1 MKKLAF
7 LLILLSTLIVSCSDS
22 DDYMDAVPK
31 KSPLVVSVDLM
42 KYKGMDSNVFMRSLF
57 HIHNMTT
64 RGIDLAQKVYA
75 FESPEGFYGLCC
87 CVSDEDNLKELMGK
101 KGFKLTDFRECTF
114 SVLGNSWVVGFNA
127 KSLLVMGPVTAGE
140 QRNLMVK
147 MASYLKQDADKGL
160 RASDLVHQLDSIQ
173 EPMAMVAAMTSL
185 PELMR
190 SSLMLCA
197 PKDMDANQ
205 LYYRAGISVSSDYV
219 QVDGAL
225 FAKNHKDDETIRD
238 YQLRQMDVLRGKY
251 SSYIDEHNF
260 VSILLNSKTTMTE
273 LTQGKT
279 DFDKLFSALNVGSD
293 INYRKIF
300 DTSSGELLVSVPTHS
315 SQLHLLVSRL
325 TADWHQFVPADMSE
339 KPIGVAE
346 DGTFFMGIPYKEVAQ
361 HGKWDAVVKG
371 KRAAM
376 LVNLAELQRVA
387 PLPLLQSVHTAL
399 GNRQLMVLTVK

>member
-64 RGIDLAQKVYA
+64 RGIDLTQKVYA

-101 KGFKLTDFRECTF
+101 NGFKLTDFRECTF

-219 QVDGAL
+219 QVDGAI

-300 DTSSGELLVSVPTHS
+300 DTSSGEMLVSVPAHS

>member
-7 LLILLSTLIVSCSDS
+7 LFILLSTLIVSCSDS

-101 KGFKLTDFRECTF
+101 NGFKLTDFRECTF

-205 LYYRAGISVSSDYV
+205 LYYRAGISVSSDHV

>member
-101 KGFKLTDFRECTF
+101 NGFKLTDFRECTF

-219 QVDGAL
+219 QVDGAI

-251 SSYIDEHNF
+251 ASYIDEHIF

-300 DTSSGELLVSVPTHS
+300 DTSSGEMLVSVPAHS

-346 DGTFFMGIPYKEVAQ
+346 DGTFFMGIPYKKVAQ
-361 HGKWDAVVKG
+361 HGKWDAVVKE

-399 GNRQLMVLTVK
+399 GNRQLMFLTVK

>member
-7 LLILLSTLIVSCSDS
+7 LFILLSTLIVSCSDS

-42 KYKGMDSNVFMRSLF
+42 KYKGMDRNVFMRSLF

-101 KGFKLTDFRECTF
+101 NGFKLTDFRECTF

-147 MASYLKQDADKGL
+147 MVSYLNQDADKGL

-219 QVDGAL
+219 QVDGAI

-238 YQLRQMDVLRGKY
+238 YQLRQMDILRGKY
-251 SSYIDEHNF
+251 ASYIDEHNF

-273 LTQGKT
+273 LTQGKN

-300 DTSSGELLVSVPTHS
+300 DTSSGEMLVSVPTHS

-346 DGTFFMGIPYKEVAQ
+346 DGTFFMGIPYKEVVQ
-361 HGKWDAVVKG
+361 HGKWDAVLKG

>member
-7 LLILLSTLIVSCSDS
+7 LFILLSTLIVSCSDS

-101 KGFKLTDFRECTF
+101 NGFKLTDFRECTF
-114 SVLGNSWVVGFNA
+114 SVLDNSWVVGFNA

-190 SSLMLCA
+190 SSLMLCV
-197 PKDMDANQ
+197 PKDMDANH

-219 QVDGAL
+219 QVDGAI

-238 YQLRQMDVLRGKY
+238 YQLRQMDILRGKY
-251 SSYIDEHNF
+251 ASYIDEHNF
-260 VSILLNSKTTMTE
+260 GSILLNSKTTMTE
-273 LTQGKT
+273 LTQGKN

-300 DTSSGELLVSVPTHS
+300 DTSSGEMLVSVPTHS
-315 SQLHLLVSRL
+315 SQLHLLVSRQ

-346 DGTFFMGIPYKEVAQ
+346 DGTFFMGIPYKEIVQ
-361 HGKWDAVVKG
+361 HGKWDAVIKG

>member
-7 LLILLSTLIVSCSDS
+7 LFILLSTLIVSCSDS

-75 FESPEGFYGLCC
+75 FESPDGFYGLCC

-101 KGFKLTDFRECTF
+101 NGFKLTDFRECTF

-219 QVDGAL
+219 QVDGAI
-225 FAKNHKDDETIRD
+225 FSKNHKDDETIRD

-251 SSYIDEHNF
+251 ASYIGEHNF

-279 DFDKLFSALNVGSD
+279 DFDKLFSALNVGSE

-300 DTSSGELLVSVPTHS
+300 DTSSGEMLVSVPTHS

-346 DGTFFMGIPYKEVAQ
+346 DGTFFMGIPYKKVAQ

>member
-7 LLILLSTLIVSCSDS
+7 LFILLSTLIVSCSDS

-31 KSPLVVSVDLM
+31 KSPLMVSVDLM

-101 KGFKLTDFRECTF
+101 NGFKLSDFRECTF

-205 LYYRAGISVSSDYV
+205 LYYRAGISVGSDYV
-219 QVDGAL
+219 QVDGAI
-225 FAKNHKDDETIRD
+225 FAKNHKDDVTIRD
-238 YQLRQMDVLRGKY
+238 YQIRQMDILCGKY
-251 SSYIDEHNF
+251 ASYIDEHNF
-260 VSILLNSKTTMTE
+260 VSIFLNSKTTMTE
-273 LTQGKT
+273 LTQGKN

-300 DTSSGELLVSVPTHS
+300 DTSSGEMLVSVPTHS

-346 DGTFFMGIPYKEVAQ
+346 DGTFFMGIPYKEVVQ
-361 HGKWDAVVKG
+361 HGKWDAVIKG

>member
-1 MKKLAF
+1 
-7 LLILLSTLIVSCSDS
+7 
-22 DDYMDAVPK
+22 MDAVPK

-101 KGFKLTDFRECTF
+101 NGFKLTDFRECTF

-127 KSLLVMGPVTAGE
+127 KSLLVMGPVTTGD

-147 MASYLKQDADKGL
+147 MASYLTQDADKGL

-190 SSLMLCA
+190 SSLMLCV

-219 QVDGAL
+219 QVDGAI
-225 FAKNHKDDETIRD
+225 FAKNHKDDETISD
-238 YQLRQMDVLRGKY
+238 YQLRQMDILRGKY
-251 SSYIDEHNF
+251 ASYIDEHNF
-260 VSILLNSKTTMTE
+260 VPILLNSKTTMTE
-273 LTQGKT
+273 LTQGKN

-300 DTSSGELLVSVPTHS
+300 DTSSGEMLVSVPTHS

-346 DGTFFMGIPYKEVAQ
+346 DGTFFMGIPYKEVVQ
-361 HGKWDAVVKG
+361 HGQWDAVLKG

>member
-1 MKKLAF
+1 
-7 LLILLSTLIVSCSDS
+7 
-22 DDYMDAVPK
+22 
-31 KSPLVVSVDLM
+31 
-42 KYKGMDSNVFMRSLF
+42 
-57 HIHNMTT
+57 
-64 RGIDLAQKVYA
+64 
-75 FESPEGFYGLCC
+75 
-87 CVSDEDNLKELMGK
+87 
-101 KGFKLTDFRECTF
+101 
-114 SVLGNSWVVGFNA
+114 
-127 KSLLVMGPVTAGE
+127 MGPVTAGE

-147 MASYLKQDADKGL
+147 MVSYLNQDADKGL

-219 QVDGAL
+219 QVDGAI

-238 YQLRQMDVLRGKY
+238 YQLRQMDILRGKY
-251 SSYIDEHNF
+251 ASYIDEHNF

-273 LTQGKT
+273 LTQGKN

-300 DTSSGELLVSVPTHS
+300 DTSSGEMLVSVPTHS

-325 TADWHQFVPADMSE
+325 TADWHQFVPANMSD
-339 KPIGVAE
+339 KPIDVAE
-346 DGTFFMGIPYKEVAQ
+346 DGTFFMGIPYKKVAQ
-361 HGKWDAVVKG
+361 NGKWDAVVQG

>member
-7 LLILLSTLIVSCSDS
+7 LFILLSTLIVSCSDS

-42 KYKGMDSNVFMRSLF
+42 KYKGMDRNVFMRSLF

-87 CVSDEDNLKELMGK
+87 CVSDEDNLRELMGK
-101 KGFKLTDFRECTF
+101 NGFKLTDFRECTF
-114 SVLGNSWVVGFNA
+114 SVLGSSWVVGFNA

-147 MASYLKQDADKGL
+147 MVSYLNQDADKGL
-160 RASDLVHQLDSIQ
+160 RASDLVHQLDSIH

-219 QVDGAL
+219 QVDGAI

-238 YQLRQMDVLRGKY
+238 YQLRQMDILRGKY
-251 SSYIDEHNF
+251 ASYIDEHNF

-273 LTQGKT
+273 LTQGKN

-300 DTSSGELLVSVPTHS
+300 DTSSGEMLVSVPTHS

-325 TADWHQFVPADMSE
+325 TADCTCRYERDAYRWNRRWNLL
-339 KPIGVAE
+339 
-346 DGTFFMGIPYKEVAQ
+346 
-361 HGKWDAVVKG
+361 HGH
-371 KRAAM
+371 
-376 LVNLAELQRVA
+376 
-387 PLPLLQSVHTAL
+387 SI
-399 GNRQLMVLTVK
+399 

>member
-7 LLILLSTLIVSCSDS
+7 LFILLSTLIVSCSDS

-42 KYKGMDSNVFMRSLF
+42 KYKGMDRNVFMRSLF

-87 CVSDEDNLKELMGK
+87 CVSDEDNLRELMGK
-101 KGFKLTDFRECTF
+101 NCFKLTDFRECTF
-114 SVLGNSWVVGFNA
+114 SVLGSSWVVGFNA

-147 MASYLKQDADKGL
+147 MVSYLNQDADKGL
-160 RASDLVHQLDSIQ
+160 RASDLVHQLDSIH

-219 QVDGAL
+219 QVDGAI

-238 YQLRQMDVLRGKY
+238 YQLRQMDILRGKY
-251 SSYIDEHNF
+251 ASYIDEHIF

-273 LTQGKT
+273 LTQGKN

-300 DTSSGELLVSVPTHS
+300 DTSSGEMLVSVPTHS

-361 HGKWDAVVKG
+361 HGKWDAVIKG

>member
-7 LLILLSTLIVSCSDS
+7 LFILLSTLIVSCSDS

-101 KGFKLTDFRECTF
+101 NGFKLTDFRECTF

-190 SSLMLCA
+190 SSLMLCV

-219 QVDGAL
+219 QVDGAI

-238 YQLRQMDVLRGKY
+238 YQLRQMDILRGKY
-251 SSYIDEHNF
+251 ASYIDEHNF
-260 VSILLNSKTTMTE
+260 VLILLNSKTTMTE
-273 LTQGKT
+273 LTQGKN

-300 DTSSGELLVSVPTHS
+300 DTSSGEMLVSVPTHS

-346 DGTFFMGIPYKEVAQ
+346 DGTFFMGISYKEVAQ
-361 HGKWDAVVKG
+361 HGKWDAVIKG

>member
-1 MKKLAF
+1 MKKFAF

-101 KGFKLTDFRECTF
+101 NGFKLTDFRECTF

-225 FAKNHKDDETIRD
+225 FAKNHKDDETICD

>member
-7 LLILLSTLIVSCSDS
+7 LFILLSTLIVSCSDS

-42 KYKGMDSNVFMRSLF
+42 KYKGMDRNVFMRSLF

-87 CVSDEDNLKELMGK
+87 CVSDEDNLRELMGK
-101 KGFKLTDFRECTF
+101 NGFKLTDFRECTF
-114 SVLGNSWVVGFNA
+114 SVLGSSWVVGFNA

-147 MASYLKQDADKGL
+147 MVSYLNQDADKGL
-160 RASDLVHQLDSIQ
+160 RASDLVHQLDSIH

-219 QVDGAL
+219 QVDGAI

-238 YQLRQMDVLRGKY
+238 YQLRQMDILRGKY
-251 SSYIDEHNF
+251 ASYIVEHNF

-273 LTQGKT
+273 LTQGKN

-300 DTSSGELLVSVPTHS
+300 DTSSGEMLVSVPTHS

-361 HGKWDAVVKG
+361 HGKWDAVIKG

>member
-7 LLILLSTLIVSCSDS
+7 LFILLSTLIVSCSDS

-101 KGFKLTDFRECTF
+101 NGFKLTDFRECTF
-114 SVLGNSWVVGFNA
+114 SVLGNSWVVGYNA

-205 LYYRAGISVSSDYV
+205 LYYRAGISVSSNYV
-219 QVDGAL
+219 QVDGAI

-238 YQLRQMDVLRGKY
+238 YQLRQMDVLHGKY
-251 SSYIDEHNF
+251 ASYIDEHNF

-300 DTSSGELLVSVPTHS
+300 DTSSGEMLVSVPVHS

-346 DGTFFMGIPYKEVAQ
+346 DGTFFMGIPYKKVAQ
-361 HGKWDAVVKG
+361 HGKWDAVVQG
-371 KRAAM
+371 RRAAM

>member
-7 LLILLSTLIVSCSDS
+7 LFILLGTLIVSCSDS

-64 RGIDLAQKVYA
+64 RGIDLARKVYA

-87 CVSDEDNLKELMGK
+87 CV
-101 KGFKLTDFRECTF
+101 
-114 SVLGNSWVVGFNA
+114 VGFNA
-127 KSLLVMGPVTAGE
+127 KSLLMMGPVTAGE

-190 SSLMLCA
+190 SSLMLCV

-219 QVDGAL
+219 QVDGAI

-238 YQLRQMDVLRGKY
+238 YQLRQMDILRGKY
-251 SSYIDEHNF
+251 ASYIDEHNF
-260 VSILLNSKTTMTE
+260 VSILLNSNSTMTE
-273 LTQGKT
+273 FTQGKN

-300 DTSSGELLVSVPTHS
+300 DTSSGEMLVSVPTHS
-315 SQLHLLVSRL
+315 SQLHLLVSRQ

-346 DGTFFMGIPYKEVAQ
+346 DGTFFMGIPYKEVVQ
-361 HGKWDAVVKG
+361 HGKWDTVIKG

>member
-101 KGFKLTDFRECTF
+101 NGFKLTDFRECTF

-300 DTSSGELLVSVPTHS
+300 DTSSGEMLVSVPAHS

-361 HGKWDAVVKG
+361 HGKWDAVVQG

>member
-7 LLILLSTLIVSCSDS
+7 LFILLSTLIVSCSDS

-101 KGFKLTDFRECTF
+101 NGFKLTDFRECTF

-160 RASDLVHQLDSIQ
+160 RASDLVHQLDSIH

-219 QVDGAL
+219 QVDGAI

-238 YQLRQMDVLRGKY
+238 YQLRQMDILRGKY
-251 SSYIDEHNF
+251 APYIDEHNF

-273 LTQGKT
+273 LTQGKN

-300 DTSSGELLVSVPTHS
+300 DTSSGEMLVSVPTHS

-361 HGKWDAVVKG
+361 HGKWDAVIKG

>member
-101 KGFKLTDFRECTF
+101 NGFKLTDFRECTF
-114 SVLGNSWVVGFNA
+114 SALGNSWVVGFNA

-300 DTSSGELLVSVPTHS
+300 DTSSGEMLVSVPAHS

-399 GNRQLMVLTVK
+399 GNRQLMVLTIK

>member
-101 KGFKLTDFRECTF
+101 NGFKLTDFRECTF

-300 DTSSGELLVSVPTHS
+300 DTSSGEMLVSVPAHS

>member
-7 LLILLSTLIVSCSDS
+7 LFILLSTLIVSCSDS

-101 KGFKLTDFRECTF
+101 NGFKLTDFRECTF

-160 RASDLVHQLDSIQ
+160 RASDLFHQLDSIQ

-190 SSLMLCA
+190 SSLMLCV

-219 QVDGAL
+219 QVDGAI

-238 YQLRQMDVLRGKY
+238 YQLRQMDILRGKY
-251 SSYIDEHNF
+251 ASYIDENNF

-273 LTQGKT
+273 LTQGKN

-300 DTSSGELLVSVPTHS
+300 DTSSGEMLVSVPTHS

-325 TADWHQFVPADMSE
+325 TADWNQFVPADMSE

-346 DGTFFMGIPYKEVAQ
+346 DGTFFMGIPYKEVVQ
-361 HGKWDAVVKG
+361 HGQWDAVLKG

>member
-7 LLILLSTLIVSCSDS
+7 LFILLSTLIVSCSDS

-101 KGFKLTDFRECTF
+101 NGFKLTDFRECTF

-219 QVDGAL
+219 QVDGAI

-238 YQLRQMDVLRGKY
+238 YQLRQMDILRGKY
-251 SSYIDEHNF
+251 ASYIDEQNF

-273 LTQGKT
+273 FTQGKN

-300 DTSSGELLVSVPTHS
+300 DTSSGEMLVSVPTHS

-361 HGKWDAVVKG
+361 HGKWDAVIKG

>member
-7 LLILLSTLIVSCSDS
+7 LFILLSTLIVSCSDS

-64 RGIDLAQKVYA
+64 RGIVLAQKVYA

-101 KGFKLTDFRECTF
+101 NGFKLTDFRECTF

-219 QVDGAL
+219 LVDGAI

-251 SSYIDEHNF
+251 ASYIDENNF

-300 DTSSGELLVSVPTHS
+300 DTSSGEMLVSVPTHS
-315 SQLHLLVSRL
+315 NQLHLLVSRL

-346 DGTFFMGIPYKEVAQ
+346 DGTFFMGIPYQNGAQ
-361 HGKWDAVVKG
+361 HGKWDEVVKG

>member
-7 LLILLSTLIVSCSDS
+7 LFILLSTLIVSCSDS

-101 KGFKLTDFRECTF
+101 NGFKLTDFRECTF

-219 QVDGAL
+219 QVDGAI

-238 YQLRQMDVLRGKY
+238 YQLRQMDILRGKY
-251 SSYIDEHNF
+251 ASNIDEHNF

-300 DTSSGELLVSVPTHS
+300 DTSSGEMLVSVPAHY

-361 HGKWDAVVKG
+361 HGKWDAVVQG

>member
-7 LLILLSTLIVSCSDS
+7 LFILLSTLIVSCSDS

-101 KGFKLTDFRECTF
+101 NGFKLTDFRECTF

>member
-7 LLILLSTLIVSCSDS
+7 LFILLSTLIVSCSDS

-101 KGFKLTDFRECTF
+101 NGFKLTDFRECTF

-238 YQLRQMDVLRGKY
+238 YQLRQMDVLCGKY
-251 SSYIDEHNF
+251 ASYIDENNF

-273 LTQGKT
+273 LTQGKN

-300 DTSSGELLVSVPTHS
+300 DTSSGEVLVSVPTHS

-325 TADWHQFVPADMSE
+325 TADWHQFIPADMSE

-346 DGTFFMGIPYKEVAQ
+346 DETFFMGIPYKKVAQ

-399 GNRQLMVLTVK
+399 GNRQLMILTVK

>member
-101 KGFKLTDFRECTF
+101 NGFKLTDFRECTF

-219 QVDGAL
+219 QVDGAI
-225 FAKNHKDDETIRD
+225 FAKNHKDDEAIRD
-238 YQLRQMDVLRGKY
+238 YRLRQMDVLRSKY
-251 SSYIDEHNF
+251 ASYIDEHNF

-300 DTSSGELLVSVPTHS
+300 DTSSGEMLVSVPAHS
-315 SQLHLLVSRL
+315 CQLHLLVSRL

-346 DGTFFMGIPYKEVAQ
+346 DGTFFMGIPYKKVAQ

>member
-101 KGFKLTDFRECTF
+101 NGFKLTDFRECTF

-387 PLPLLQSVHTAL
+387 PLLLLQSVHTAL

>member
-75 FESPEGFYGLCC
+75 FESLEGFYGLCC

-101 KGFKLTDFRECTF
+101 NGFKLTDFRECTF

>member
-1 MKKLAF
+1 
-7 LLILLSTLIVSCSDS
+7 
-22 DDYMDAVPK
+22 
-31 KSPLVVSVDLM
+31 
-42 KYKGMDSNVFMRSLF
+42 
-57 HIHNMTT
+57 
-64 RGIDLAQKVYA
+64 
-75 FESPEGFYGLCC
+75 
-87 CVSDEDNLKELMGK
+87 
-101 KGFKLTDFRECTF
+101 
-114 SVLGNSWVVGFNA
+114 
-127 KSLLVMGPVTAGE
+127 MGPVTASE

-147 MASYLKQDADKGL
+147 MASCLKQDADKGL

-219 QVDGAL
+219 LVDGAL
-225 FAKNHKDDETIRD
+225 FAKNHNDDESIRD
-238 YQLRQMDVLRGKY
+238 YQIRQMDVLRGKY
-251 SSYIDEHNF
+251 ASYIDEHNF

-300 DTSSGELLVSVPTHS
+300 DTSSGEMLVSVPAHS
-315 SQLHLLVSRL
+315 CQLHLLVSRL
-325 TADWHQFVPADMSE
+325 TADWHQFVPAEKSE

-346 DGTFFMGIPYKEVAQ
+346 DGTFFMGIPYQNVAQ

>member
-7 LLILLSTLIVSCSDS
+7 LFILLSTLIVSCSDS

-42 KYKGMDSNVFMRSLF
+42 KYKGMDRNVFMRSLF

-87 CVSDEDNLKELMGK
+87 CVSDEDNLRELMGK
-101 KGFKLTDFRECTF
+101 NGFKLTDFRECTF
-114 SVLGNSWVVGFNA
+114 SVLGNSWVVGFSA
-127 KSLLVMGPVTAGE
+127 KSLLVMGPVTASE

-160 RASDLVHQLDSIQ
+160 RASDLVHQLDSIH

-190 SSLMLCA
+190 SSLMLCV

-219 QVDGAL
+219 QVDGAI

-238 YQLRQMDVLRGKY
+238 YQLRQMDILRGKY
-251 SSYIDEHNF
+251 ASYIDEYNF

-273 LTQGKT
+273 LTQGKN

-300 DTSSGELLVSVPTHS
+300 DTSSGEMLVSVPTHS

-325 TADWHQFVPADMSE
+325 TADWHQFVPADLSE

-361 HGKWDAVVKG
+361 HGKWDAVIKG

>member
-101 KGFKLTDFRECTF
+101 NGFKLTDFRECTF

-219 QVDGAL
+219 QVDGAI

>member
-101 KGFKLTDFRECTF
+101 NGFKLTDFRECTF

-300 DTSSGELLVSVPTHS
+300 DTSSGEMLVSVPAHS

-399 GNRQLMVLTVK
+399 GNRQLMVLTIK

>member
-7 LLILLSTLIVSCSDS
+7 LFILLSTLIVSCSDS

-57 HIHNMTT
+57 HIHNMAT

-101 KGFKLTDFRECTF
+101 NGFKLTDFRECTF

-173 EPMAMVAAMTSL
+173 EPMAMVAAMASL

-205 LYYRAGISVSSDYV
+205 LYYRAGISVGSDYV
-219 QVDGAL
+219 QVDGAI

-238 YQLRQMDVLRGKY
+238 YQLRQMDILRGKY
-251 SSYIDEHNF
+251 ASYIDEHNF
-260 VSILLNSKTTMTE
+260 VLILLNSKTTMTE
-273 LTQGKT
+273 LTQGKN

-300 DTSSGELLVSVPTHS
+300 DTSSGEMLVSVPTHS

-361 HGKWDAVVKG
+361 HGKWDAVIKG

>member
-7 LLILLSTLIVSCSDS
+7 LFILLSTLIVSCSDC

-42 KYKGMDSNVFMRSLF
+42 KYKGMDRNVFMRSLF

-101 KGFKLTDFRECTF
+101 NGFKLTDFRECTF
-114 SVLGNSWVVGFNA
+114 SVLGSSWVVGFNA

-147 MASYLKQDADKGL
+147 MVSYLNQDADKGL
-160 RASDLVHQLDSIQ
+160 RASDLVHQLDSIH

-219 QVDGAL
+219 QVDGAI

-238 YQLRQMDVLRGKY
+238 YQLRQMDILRGKY
-251 SSYIDEHNF
+251 ASYIDEHNF

-273 LTQGKT
+273 LTQGKN

-300 DTSSGELLVSVPTHS
+300 DTSSGEMLVSVPTHS

-346 DGTFFMGIPYKEVAQ
+346 DGTFFMGIPYKEVVQ
-361 HGKWDAVVKG
+361 HGKWDAVLKG

>member
-7 LLILLSTLIVSCSDS
+7 LFILLSTLIVSCSDS

-101 KGFKLTDFRECTF
+101 NGFKLTDFRECTF

-219 QVDGAL
+219 QVDGAI

-238 YQLRQMDVLRGKY
+238 YQLRQMDILRGKY
-251 SSYIDEHNF
+251 ASYIDEHIF

-273 LTQGKT
+273 LTQGKN

-300 DTSSGELLVSVPTHS
+300 DTSSGEMLVSVPTHS

-346 DGTFFMGIPYKEVAQ
+346 DGTFFMGIPYQNVAQ
-361 HGKWDAVVKG
+361 HGKWDAVLKG